1 MCLYWTGLLKS
12 PFSLVGVLI
21 ICNNLLADLLSKAVS
36 LSNLVSS
43 CSSSVVLTMNTLD
56 LAWFLVEAGGT

>member
-1 MCLYWTGLLKS
+1 
-12 PFSLVGVLI
+12 VGVLI
-21 ICNNLLADLLSKAVS
+21 ICNNLLADLLSRAVS

-43 CSSSVVLTMNTLD
+43 YSSSVVLTIKTLD

>member
-1 MCLYWTGLLKS
+1 
-12 PFSLVGVLI
+12 VGVLI
-21 ICNNLLADLLSKAVS
+21 ICNNLLADLFSRAVS

-56 LAWFLVEAGGT
+56 LGWFLVEAGGTYDIAITP